1 MNQRKESTK
10 SKLYPMEQGF
20 MPKHE
25 VKVGGVLLSSAPICY
40 NEDRATCRIE
50 VSNTGDR
57 PVQVGSHFHFFE
69 VNRALKFD
77 RAKAFG
83 CHLNI
88 PATTA
93 IRFEPGDRREVEL
106 VRFGGKQRIVGF
118 NGLVQ
123 GYSGEEDSPAYY
135 PIRER
140 ALKRLRKRGFA
151 DGQVHAE
158 ESSKGDSTKN
168 DSPKQNKKE

>member
-1 MNQRKESTK
+1 MKKREK
-10 SKLYPMEQGF
+10 SALYPMEPGF
-20 MPKHE
+20 KPHHE
-25 VKVGGVLLSSAPICY
+25 VKVGGVISAKEPIAY
-40 NEDRATCRIE
+40 NEERRVVCLE

-69 VNRALKFD
+69 VNRALCFD
-77 RAKAFG
+77 RAQAFG

-106 VRFGGKQRIVGF
+106 VPFGGKQRLVGF

-123 GYSGEEDSPAYY
+123 GFVGQEDQPAYY
-135 PIRER
+135 PARER
-140 ALKRLRKRGFA
+140 ALRRMRRRGFQNETA
-151 DGQVHAE
+151 SAAE
-158 ESSKGDSTKN
+158 DNKDKN
-168 DSPKQNKKE
+168 EEITEKK